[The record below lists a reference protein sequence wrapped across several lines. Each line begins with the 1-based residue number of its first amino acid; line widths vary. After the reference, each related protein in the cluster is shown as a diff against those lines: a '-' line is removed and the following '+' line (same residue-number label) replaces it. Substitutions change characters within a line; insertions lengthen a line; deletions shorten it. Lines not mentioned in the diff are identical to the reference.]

1 MKMTKIAVLCLMFG
15 SSLSQA
21 AGLDVSQLQ
30 NCLHQEQSLYSSQHP
45 LKAQYLL
52 QEVEGSVRDLI
63 LTASSHKE
71 HTAAVQEILRTSAS
85 CAEARTRALSF
96 SKTQDLA
103 ALPMLQ
109 ALVDTKKSNLEE
121 LKLWDAEARKALKE
135 ATYVQAESS
144 FQEDRHPSLA
154 LFMASGETTSI
165 LESQFELAADSTMK
179 TALAALA
186 GADSNADLLEA
197 RLSERIRAEAEQKME
212 KALALS
218 AGLLK

>member
-21 AGLDVSQLQ
+21 AGLNEIQIQ
-30 NCLHQEQSLYSSQHP
+30 NCLHQEQSLYSTQHP

-63 LTASSHKE
+63 LMTASHKE
-71 HTAAVQEILRTSAS
+71 HTSAAQEILKTSNS
-85 CAEARTRALSF
+85 CAEARTRALTF
-96 SKTQDLA
+96 AKAQDLA
-103 ALPMLQ
+103 ALPLLQ
-109 ALVDTKKSNLEE
+109 ALVDTKKSDMEE

-135 ATYVQAESS
+135 ATYVQAEST
-144 FQEDRHPSLA
+144 FQADRHPSLA

-165 LESQFELAADSTMK
+165 LEGRFEFAADSTMK
-179 TALAALA
+179 TSLETLA
-186 GADSNADLLEA
+186 GADGNADLLEA
-197 RLSERIRAEAEQKME
+197 RLSERIRTEADQKME

>member
-21 AGLDVSQLQ
+21 AGLDVSQIQ

-63 LTASSHKE
+63 LTTASHQE
-71 HTAAVQEILRTSAS
+71 HIAAVQEILKTSDS

-96 SKTQDLA
+96 AKAKDLA

-109 ALVDTKKSNLEE
+109 ALVDSKKSDMEE

-135 ATYVQAESS
+135 ASYTQAEST
-144 FQEDRHPSLA
+144 FQADRHPSLA

-165 LESQFELAADSTMK
+165 LEGSFEFAADSTMK
-179 TALAALA
+179 TSLETLA
-186 GADSNADLLEA
+186 GADGNADLLEA
-197 RLSERIRAEAEQKME
+197 RLSERIRAEADQKME

>member
-21 AGLDVSQLQ
+21 AGLDVSQIQ

-63 LTASSHKE
+63 LTTASHKE
-71 HTAAVQEILRTSAS
+71 HIATVQEILKTSGS

-96 SKTQDLA
+96 AKAKDLA

-109 ALVDTKKSNLEE
+109 ALVDTKKSDMEE
-121 LKLWDAEARKALKE
+121 LKLWDAEARKALKQ
-135 ATYVQAESS
+135 ASYIQAEST
-144 FQEDRHPSLA
+144 FQADRHPSLA

-165 LESQFELAADSTMK
+165 LEGSFEFAADSTMK
-179 TALAALA
+179 TSLETLA
-186 GADSNADLLEA
+186 GADGNADLLEA
-197 RLSERIRAEAEQKME
+197 RLSERIRAEADQKME